1 MCAWYR
7 QRLWEIK
14 RSLKGGCVFCNFQP
28 LDWEHTRTHTHM
40 FKVYYFCMKSL
51 SVFFFSDCRMKTLIQ
66 SQRSGRTTLKRRC
79 DLPVALLV
87 TMTYAN
93 MRCLLKLCNRAEVLE
108 TSGAHAYQ
116 TCSCGQASLVLVVLE
131 TLFSP
136 PRFPSATGSQS
147 GSQGSGSGRP
157 SLYRDEGDDDLYQ

>member
-1 MCAWYR
+1 
-7 QRLWEIK
+7 
-14 RSLKGGCVFCNFQP
+14 
-28 LDWEHTRTHTHM
+28 
-40 FKVYYFCMKSL
+40 MKSL
-51 SVFFFSDCRMKTLIQ
+51 SVFFSDCRMRTLIQ

-93 MRCLLKLCNRAEVLE
+93 MRCLLKLCNKAEVLE

-131 TLFSP
+131 TLFSHP
-136 PRFPSATGSQS
+136 GFLLLLV
-147 GSQGSGSGRP
+147 P
-157 SLYRDEGDDDLYQ
+157 SLEVKVLDLGGRVCTEMKAMMISTSDKNCSQLLCTASLEE